1 MQILEESKKKY
12 KIELLK
18 CKETSR
24 VLEKSLGQKEKSRTL
39 NYVEKSRTICISSSQ
54 EFLE

>member
-24 VLEKSLGQKEKSRTL
+24 VLEKSLG
-39 NYVEKSRTICISSSQ
+39 
-54 EFLE
+54 